1 MWVCCVLVLM
11 SYRKDSKTVL
21 VSISVHMVGKVPQM
35 TTAASMSLGS
45 APVAPCLSERLFK
58 ISR

>member
-35 TTAASMSLGS
+35 TTAGIYVPRVSSSCSL
-45 APVAPCLSERLFK
+45 PL
-58 ISR
+58 

>member
-1 MWVCCVLVLM
+1 M
-11 SYRKDSKTVL
+11 SYRKDCKMVL

-45 APVAPCLSERLFK
+45 APGAPCLSERLFK